1 MTSAA
6 SDLSE
11 EERCFVACAAHELR
25 GEITLQLA
33 LAEATLADPNANTAA
48 LREMGKG
55 VVAACERQERLLETL
70 LALARCEYG
79 HLPREPVGRE
89 ASGRGAERCGISASR
104 APARR
109 G

>member
-25 GEITLQLA
+25 GEITLQLE

-48 LREMGKG
+48 LRETGKG
-55 VVAACERQERLLETL
+55 VVAAC
-70 LALARCEYG
+70 
-79 HLPREPVGRE
+79 
-89 ASGRGAERCGISASR
+89 
-104 APARR
+104 
-109 G
+109 